1 MCVTSIFFLLLVLSF
16 FLTGA
21 IKKNWQKGGT
31 AQQLV
36 PQNIDNLVLEDCN
49 LIISMRLIFRVI

>member
-21 IKKNWQKGGT
+21 IKKLAKRRDCS
-31 AQQLV
+31 AV
-36 PQNIDNLVLEDCN
+36 SASEIDNLVLEDHD
-49 LIISMRLIFRVI
+49 LIISMHLIFRVI